1 MSSSNVSFFSLNMVH
16 VMRSASK
23 LLGSFVLQTLQLE
36 PHGQHCGRLAHKTV
50 MLHTL
55 NIPISSRIFLNI
67 GLVLFLSLC
76 I

>member
-1 MSSSNVSFFSLNMVH
+1 MVH

-23 LLGSFVLQTLQLE
+23 VVSSFVLQKLQLE
-36 PHGQHCGRLAHKTV
+36 SNGQHCGRLTHENA

-55 NIPISSRIFLNI
+55 NISISSRIFLNI

-76 I
+76 T